1 MIDSKSSIYKKQN
14 FKKAFSLV
22 ELIFVISILGIIA
35 ALAIPKLLD
44 SRSGAI
50 VSTIKQDVSTISNS
64 IQSHYMINNGISKI
78 TDAVNVNTQN
88 WVVSDTQLE
97 YKSKETTCITI
108 VISGN
113 KLNVDIFQDSS
124 ELCLKIYDSGVRSVS
139 YDLF

>member
-1 MIDSKSSIYKKQN
+1 MANRQN
-14 FKKAFSLV
+14 FKKGFSLV

-50 VSTIKQDVSTISNS
+50 VSTIKQDVSTISTA
-64 IQSHYMINNGISKI
+64 IQSHYMINNEINKI
-78 TDAVNVNTQN
+78 TDSVNVNTQN
-88 WVVSDTQLE
+88 WIVADKKLQ
-97 YKSKETTCITI
+97 YNKDDKNCIAI
-108 VISGN
+108 EVSGN
-113 KLNVDIFQDSS
+113 TLKVDIFKESS

>member
-1 MIDSKSSIYKKQN
+1 MANRQN
-14 FKKAFSLV
+14 FKKGFSLV

-50 VSTIKQDVSTISNS
+50 VSTIKQDVSTISNA
-64 IQSHYMINNGISKI
+64 IQSHHMINNGISKI
-78 TDAVNVNTQN
+78 TDSVNVNTQN
-88 WVVSDTQLE
+88 WIVADKKLQFN
-97 YKSKETTCITI
+97 KDDANCITI
-108 VISGN
+108 EISGN
-113 KLNVDIFQDSS
+113 SLKVNIYKDSS

>member
-1 MIDSKSSIYKKQN
+1 MANRQN
-14 FKKAFSLV
+14 FKKGFSLV

-50 VSTIKQDVSTISNS
+50 VSTIKQDVSTISTA
-64 IQSHYMINNGISKI
+64 IQSHYMINNEINKI
-78 TDAVNVNTQN
+78 TDSVNVNTQN
-88 WVVSDTQLE
+88 WIVADKKLQ
-97 YKSKETTCITI
+97 YNKDDKNCITI
-108 VISGN
+108 EVSGN
-113 KLNVDIFQDSS
+113 TLKVDIFKESS

>member
-1 MIDSKSSIYKKQN
+1 MTNRQN
-14 FKKAFSLV
+14 FKKGFSLV

-64 IQSHYMINNGISKI
+64 IQSHYMINNGIGKI
-78 TDAVNVNTQN
+78 TDSVNVNTQN
-88 WVVSDTQLE
+88 WIVEDKKLQFN
-97 YKSKETTCITI
+97 KDGKNCINI
-108 VISGN
+108 EVSGN
-113 KLNVDIFQDSS
+113 TLNIDIDKGSS
-124 ELCLKIYDSGVRSVS
+124 ELCLKIYDSGVRSVT

>member
-1 MIDSKSSIYKKQN
+1 MKHQNLKKG
-14 FKKAFSLV
+14 FSLI

-50 VSTIKQDVSTISNS
+50 VSTIKQDTTTITTS

-78 TDAVNVNTQN
+78 TDSVNVNSQN
-88 WVVSDTQLE
+88 WNITDKKLIFKSDDADCISIEIVNTKLN
-97 YKSKETTCITI
+97 ITI
-108 VISGN
+108 AQNSSNICTKLYESG
-113 KLNVDIFQDSS
+113 I
-124 ELCLKIYDSGVRSVS
+124 RTVS